1 MNLLFIGKRH
11 YTHRDALTECYGRI
25 YQLPLHWSQQGVS
38 THLWL
43 IDYHGKSRVKRDDGS
58 LTIDSTPIRSVSWI
72 IKGLAV
78 FWHRFSGKAP
88 THIIA
93 SGDAYIGLL
102 GWLLARL
109 TGACFVFDV
118 YDKYDEFGAYRKP
131 LGWDLFGFLLR
142 HADQCWFASRRLL
155 GQLGDAARGDALVMN
170 GVDTARFKPMDQKES
185 RAMFGLPEA
194 TPLIGYF
201 GGMEADRG
209 VADLIS
215 AISLLRDSG
224 LDIDLV
230 LAGKK
235 NPATPIPQEPWLH
248 DLGNVAFRD
257 IPNAYSAVNV
267 FAIPYR
273 RTAFMDAGSSNK
285 IAEAIACGLPIA
297 ATNTP
302 NLIDNFPDAEQI
314 LSERIAEQ
322 ENPANLG
329 RVIKKQVE
337 SPVFFA
343 MPDQMTYPA
352 IATEI
357 LKTLRNMQ
365 CKGKQ

>member
-78 FWHRFSGKAP
+78 VWRCFSGKAP

-170 GVDTARFKPMDQKES
+170 GVDTERFKPMDKLTQ
-185 RAMFGLPEA
+185 RRRLHLPE
-194 TPLIGYF
+194 TGFLVGYF
-201 GGMEADRG
+201 GALNQERG
-209 VADLIS
+209 LPDLIE
-215 AISLLRDSG
+215 AIEILKRDG
-224 LDIDLV
+224 TNIQLV
-230 LAGKK
+230 LAGQS
-235 NPATPIPQEPWLH
+235 NPDMPLGAPGVLY
-248 DLGNVAFRD
+248 LGNLAHEKVPALLAAVDVVA
-257 IPNAYSAVNV
+257 V
-267 FAIPYR
+267 PYR
-273 RTAFMDAGSSNK
+273 NSAFLDAASSIKFGEIMACQRPLVATRTSNFL
-285 IAEAIACGLPIA
+285 E
-297 ATNTP
+297 
-302 NLIDNFPDAEQI
+302 NFPEQAHI
-314 LSERIAEQ
+314 LKPYLVEPEH
-322 ENPANLG
+322 PAALALA
-329 RVIKKQVE
+329 IKKQLEDQVTVAPPTKMTWTE
-337 SPVFFA
+337 IAAARLAA
-343 MPDQMTYPA
+343 MPSCHGAAP
-352 IATEI
+352 
-357 LKTLRNMQ
+357 
-365 CKGKQ
+365 